1 MAAVNLVLD
10 PHPLDRAVVRAVSGS
25 ARDTLLL
32 EGESLYVSYALHGG
46 MGMTDEL
53 RAGHYF
59 KRLTMIDM
67 PFGNVDWHLKRFA
80 AL

>member
-1 MAAVNLVLD
+1 
-10 PHPLDRAVVRAVSGS
+10 
-25 ARDTLLL
+25 
-32 EGESLYVSYALHGG
+32 